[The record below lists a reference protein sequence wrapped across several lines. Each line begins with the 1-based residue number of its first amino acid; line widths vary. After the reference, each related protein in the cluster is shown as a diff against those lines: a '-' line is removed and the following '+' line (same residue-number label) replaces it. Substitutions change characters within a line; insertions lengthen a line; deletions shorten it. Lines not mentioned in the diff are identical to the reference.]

1 MKTSLLVSTLAKC
14 ALLGAGILL
23 AANQFIPAE
32 MHPYLSSFPLALAGL
47 GYTLLQVYLKPPRL
61 LFLKRLVLAAAFLLW
76 ALVQLLSP
84 GRLAV
89 FLGDA
94 VIAAYVLDLFW
105 IMQAQGQSEVM
116 LPDPRQQSLPKQDQ
130 AYRDQTR
137 MNIQHELAGVHAPID
152 DSPKE
157 YSQQHT
163 GQ

>member
-1 MKTSLLVSTLAKC
+1 MKTSLLVSIFAKC
-14 ALLGAGILL
+14 ALLGAGVLL
-23 AANQFIPAE
+23 AASPFVPTVV
-32 MHPYLSSFPLALAGL
+32 HPYFSSFPLALAGL

-61 LFLKRLVLAAAFLLW
+61 ILLKRMVLAAAFLLW
-76 ALVQLLSP
+76 AVVQLLSP

-94 VIAAYVLDLFW
+94 VIAAFVLDLFW
-105 IMQAQGQSEVM
+105 IVQDQGQSEVA
-116 LPDPRQQSLPKQDQ
+116 LQGLQQQNQ
-130 AYRDQTR
+130 TYRDETR
-137 MNIQHELAGVHAPID
+137 MDIQHELPRVHAPID